1 MHILAI
7 IFGFMLVI
15 YLVLLLG
22 KIQMQL
28 WEGKEPEN
36 TLNIFS
42 IYLKVAGGGNSN
54 SRVHEM
60 DLPTLIQTMKASI
73 AAKKEAKSGK
83 VATDSKPKNAAD
95 SANVQVTQATAT
107 ATEQPAPEQKS
118 EEPKVAASEPE
129 VAAAETQATK
139 PVAAEELKAVAAELQ
154 EPKNPEVVTS
164 EQEPAAVETQATK
177 SVATET
183 EVAATEPEQQTVTT
197 EVKKTADSQAV
208 SEQNETAEQPKN
220 KEAESEKTI

>member
-42 IYLKVAGGGNSN
+42 IYLKVAGGRNSD

-73 AAKKEAKSGK
+73 AEKKEAKREK
-83 VATDSKPKNAAD
+83 AAKDSKPKAAAD
-95 SANVQVTQATAT
+95 SADVQVTQATAT
-107 ATEQPAPEQKS
+107 ATEQPAPEQKQ
-118 EEPKVAASEPE
+118 EEPKVTAASESK

-139 PVAAEELKAVAAELQ
+139 PVATEELKA
-154 EPKNPEVVTS
+154 
-164 EQEPAAVETQATK
+164 AT
-177 SVATET
+177 A
-183 EVAATEPEQQTVTT
+183 EPE
-197 EVKKTADSQAV
+197 S
-208 SEQNETAEQPKN
+208 NETAGETTHT
-220 KEAESEKTI
+220 EAENEKA

>member
-83 VATDSKPKNAAD
+83 AATDSKPKNAAD

-107 ATEQPAPEQKS
+107 ATEQPAPEQKP

-139 PVAAEELKAVAAELQ
+139 PVATEELKAVAAEPQ
-154 EPKNPEVVTS
+154 EAKNPELVTS
-164 EQEPAAVETQATK
+164 EQEPAAVETEVSAPASEATK
-177 SVATET
+177 PVVTAAP
-183 EVAATEPEQQTVTT
+183 EVAAAEP
-197 EVKKTADSQAV
+197 
-208 SEQNETAEQPKN
+208 EQNETAGQPKN

>member
-42 IYLKVAGGGNSN
+42 IYLKVAGGRNSD

-60 DLPTLIQTMKASI
+60 DLSTLIQTMKASI
-73 AAKKEAKSGK
+73 AEKKEAKREK
-83 VATDSKPKNAAD
+83 AVKDSKPKNAAD

-107 ATEQPAPEQKS
+107 ATEQPASEQKQ
-118 EEPKVAASEPE
+118 EEPKVAAASESK

-139 PVAAEELKAVAAELQ
+139 PVATEELKAVAAEPKEL
-154 EPKNPEVVTS
+154 KNPEVVTS
-164 EQEPAAVETQATK
+164 EPEPAAAETQATK
-177 SVATET
+177 A
-183 EVAATEPEQQTVTT
+183 AATEEPKVAAAEPE
-197 EVKKTADSQAV
+197 S
-208 SEQNETAEQPKN
+208 NETAGETTHT
-220 KEAESEKTI
+220 EAESEKA

>member
-42 IYLKVAGGGNSN
+42 IYLKVAGGRNSD

-60 DLPTLIQTMKASI
+60 DLSTLIQTMKASI

-83 VATDSKPKNAAD
+83 AATDSKPKAAAD
-95 SANVQVTQATAT
+95 SADVQVTQATAT
-107 ATEQPAPEQKS
+107 ATEQPAPEQKQ
-118 EEPKVAASEPE
+118 EEPKVAAASESK

-139 PVAAEELKAVAAELQ
+139 PVAAEELKAVAAEPQ
-154 EPKNPEVVTS
+154 EPKNPELVTS
-164 EQEPAAVETQATK
+164 EPEPAAVEELK
-177 SVATET
+177 
-183 EVAATEPEQQTVTT
+183 AATAEPE
-197 EVKKTADSQAV
+197 S
-208 SEQNETAEQPKN
+208 NETAGETTHT
-220 KEAESEKTI
+220 EAENEKA

>member
-22 KIQMQL
+22 RIQMQL
-28 WEGKEPEN
+28 WEGKDPEN

-42 IYLKVAGGGNSN
+42 IYLKVAGGGNN
-54 SRVHEM
+54 DSRVHEM

-83 VATDSKPKNAAD
+83 AATDSKTTAAAG
-95 SANVQVTQATAT
+95 SADVQATQAPVT
-107 ATEQPAPEQKS
+107 ATEQSAPEQKP
-118 EEPKVAASEPE
+118 EEPKVAAEP
-129 VAAAETQATK
+129 
-139 PVAAEELKAVAAELQ
+139 Q

-164 EQEPAAVETQATK
+164 EQEPAAAETEVTK
-177 SVATET
+177 PVATET
-183 EVAATEPEQQTVTT
+183 EAAVAVPEQQTVTT

-208 SEQNETAEQPKN
+208 SEQNETTGQPKN

>member
-42 IYLKVAGGGNSN
+42 IYLKVAGGRNRD

-73 AAKKEAKSGK
+73 AEKKEAKREK
-83 VATDSKPKNAAD
+83 AVKDSKPKNAAD

-107 ATEQPAPEQKS
+107 ATEQPAPEQKP

-139 PVAAEELKAVAAELQ
+139 PVAAEELKAVAAEPQ

-164 EQEPAAVETQATK
+164 EQEPAAA
-177 SVATET
+177 ET
-183 EVAATEPEQQTVTT
+183 EVSAPASEATKPVVTAAPEVAAAEP
-197 EVKKTADSQAV
+197 
-208 SEQNETAEQPKN
+208 EQNETAGQPKN

>member
-42 IYLKVAGGGNSN
+42 IYLKVAGGGNSD

-83 VATDSKPKNAAD
+83 AATDSKPKAAAD
-95 SANVQVTQATAT
+95 SADVQVTQATAT
-107 ATEQPAPEQKS
+107 ATEQPASEQKQ
-118 EEPKVAASEPE
+118 EEPKVAAASESK

-139 PVAAEELKAVAAELQ
+139 PVAAEELKAVAAEPQ
-154 EPKNPEVVTS
+154 EPKNPELVTS
-164 EQEPAAVETQATK
+164 EQEPAAVEELK
-177 SVATET
+177 
-183 EVAATEPEQQTVTT
+183 AATAEP
-197 EVKKTADSQAV
+197 
-208 SEQNETAEQPKN
+208 EQNETAGQPKN

>member
-42 IYLKVAGGGNSN
+42 IYLKVAGGRNSD

-73 AAKKEAKSGK
+73 AEKKKRLKEK
-83 VATDSKPKNAAD
+83 KPLR
-95 SANVQVTQATAT
+95 TASRR
-107 ATEQPAPEQKS
+107 P
-118 EEPKVAASEPE
+118 
-129 VAAAETQATK
+129 
-139 PVAAEELKAVAAELQ
+139 
-154 EPKNPEVVTS
+154 
-164 EQEPAAVETQATK
+164 
-177 SVATET
+177 
-183 EVAATEPEQQTVTT
+183 QQTVPMC
-197 EVKKTADSQAV
+197 K
-208 SEQNETAEQPKN
+208 
-220 KEAESEKTI
+220 

>member
-83 VATDSKPKNAAD
+83 AATDSKPKNAAD

-107 ATEQPAPEQKS
+107 ATEQPAPEQKP

-129 VAAAETQATK
+129 VVAAETSATKTAVTAEPEVAAAE
-139 PVAAEELKAVAAELQ
+139 PQ

-164 EQEPAAVETQATK
+164 EPEPAAVEELK
-177 SVATET
+177 
-183 EVAATEPEQQTVTT
+183 AATAEPE
-197 EVKKTADSQAV
+197 S
-208 SEQNETAEQPKN
+208 NETAGETTHT
-220 KEAESEKTI
+220 EAENEKA

>member
-42 IYLKVAGGGNSN
+42 IYLKVAGGRNSD

-73 AAKKEAKSGK
+73 AEKKEAKREK
-83 VATDSKPKNAAD
+83 AVKDSKPKNAAD

-107 ATEQPAPEQKS
+107 ATEQPAPEQKP

-139 PVAAEELKAVAAELQ
+139 PVAAEELKAVAAEPQ
-154 EPKNPEVVTS
+154 EPKNPALVTS
-164 EQEPAAVETQATK
+164 EQEPAAVETEVSAPASEATK
-177 SVATET
+177 PVVTAAP
-183 EVAATEPEQQTVTT
+183 EVAAAEP
-197 EVKKTADSQAV
+197 
-208 SEQNETAEQPKN
+208 EQNETAGQPKN

>member
-42 IYLKVAGGGNSN
+42 IYLKVAGGRNSD

-60 DLPTLIQTMKASI
+60 DLSTLIQTMKASI
-73 AAKKEAKSGK
+73 AEKKEAKREK
-83 VATDSKPKNAAD
+83 AAKDSKPKAAAD
-95 SANVQVTQATAT
+95 SADVQVTQATAT
-107 ATEQPAPEQKS
+107 ANEQPATELKQ
-118 EEPKVAASEPE
+118 EEPKVAASKPE
-129 VAAAETQATK
+129 VVAAETSATK
-139 PVAAEELKAVAAELQ
+139 TAVAEELKAVAAEPQ
-154 EPKNPEVVTS
+154 EPKNSEVVTF
-164 EQEPAAVETQATK
+164 EQEPAAVEELK
-177 SVATET
+177 
-183 EVAATEPEQQTVTT
+183 AATAEPE
-197 EVKKTADSQAV
+197 S
-208 SEQNETAEQPKN
+208 NETAGETTHT
-220 KEAESEKTI
+220 EAESKKA

>member
-42 IYLKVAGGGNSN
+42 IYLKVAGGRNSD

-60 DLPTLIQTMKASI
+60 DLSTLIQTMKASI
-73 AAKKEAKSGK
+73 AEKKEAKREK
-83 VATDSKPKNAAD
+83 AAKDSKPKAAAD
-95 SANVQVTQATAT
+95 SADVQVTQATAT
-107 ATEQPAPEQKS
+107 ATEQPAPEQKQ
-118 EEPKVAASEPE
+118 EEPKVAA
-129 VAAAETQATK
+129 AAE
-139 PVAAEELKAVAAELQ
+139 PQ
-154 EPKNPEVVTS
+154 EPKNSEVVTS
-164 EQEPAAVETQATK
+164 EQEPAAAETQATK
-177 SVATET
+177 AAATEELKAATAEPESNETAGETTHTET
-183 EVAATEPEQQTVTT
+183 ES
-197 EVKKTADSQAV
+197 KKA
-208 SEQNETAEQPKN
+208 
-220 KEAESEKTI
+220 

>member
-42 IYLKVAGGGNSN
+42 IYLKVAGGRNSD

-73 AAKKEAKSGK
+73 AEKKEAKREK
-83 VATDSKPKNAAD
+83 AVKDSKPKNAAD

-107 ATEQPAPEQKS
+107 ATEQPAPEQKP

-139 PVAAEELKAVAAELQ
+139 PVAAEELKAVAAEPQ
-154 EPKNPEVVTS
+154 EPKNPELVTS
-164 EQEPAAVETQATK
+164 EQEPAAVEELK
-177 SVATET
+177 
-183 EVAATEPEQQTVTT
+183 AATAEP
-197 EVKKTADSQAV
+197 
-208 SEQNETAEQPKN
+208 EQNETAGQPKN

>member
-42 IYLKVAGGGNSN
+42 IYLKVAGGRNSD

-73 AAKKEAKSGK
+73 AAKKEAKSGNAAK
-83 VATDSKPKNAAD
+83 DSKTTAAAGSPED
-95 SANVQVTQATAT
+95 THADVQATQAPVTAI
-107 ATEQPAPEQKS
+107 EQPAPELKP
-118 EEPKVAASEPE
+118 EESKVAASEPE

-139 PVAAEELKAVAAELQ
+139 PVAAEELKAVAAEPQ
-154 EPKNPEVVTS
+154 EPKNPALVTS
-164 EQEPAAVETQATK
+164 EQEPAAVETEVSAPASEATK
-177 SVATET
+177 PVVTAAP
-183 EVAATEPEQQTVTT
+183 EVAAAEP
-197 EVKKTADSQAV
+197 
-208 SEQNETAEQPKN
+208 EQNETAGQPKN

>member
-42 IYLKVAGGGNSN
+42 IYLKVAGGRNSD

-73 AAKKEAKSGK
+73 AEKKEAKREK
-83 VATDSKPKNAAD
+83 AVKDSKPKNAAD

-107 ATEQPAPEQKS
+107 ATEQPAPELKPEKS
-118 EEPKVAASEPE
+118 KVAASEPE

-139 PVAAEELKAVAAELQ
+139 PVAAEELKAVAAEPQ
-154 EPKNPEVVTS
+154 EPKNPALVTS
-164 EQEPAAVETQATK
+164 EQEPAAVETEVSAPASEATK
-177 SVATET
+177 PVVTAAP
-183 EVAATEPEQQTVTT
+183 EVAAAEP
-197 EVKKTADSQAV
+197 
-208 SEQNETAEQPKN
+208 EQNETAGQPKN

>member
-42 IYLKVAGGGNSN
+42 IYLKVAGGRNRD

-73 AAKKEAKSGK
+73 AEKKEAKREK
-83 VATDSKPKNAAD
+83 AVKDSKPKNAAD

-107 ATEQPAPEQKS
+107 ATEQPAPEQKP

-139 PVAAEELKAVAAELQ
+139 PVAAEELKAVAAEPQ

-164 EQEPAAVETQATK
+164 EQEPAAAETQATK
-177 SVATET
+177 A
-183 EVAATEPEQQTVTT
+183 AATEEPKVAAAEPE
-197 EVKKTADSQAV
+197 S
-208 SEQNETAEQPKN
+208 NETAGETTHT
-220 KEAESEKTI
+220 EAESKKA

>member
-42 IYLKVAGGGNSN
+42 IYLKVAGGRNSD

-73 AAKKEAKSGK
+73 AEKKEAKREK
-83 VATDSKPKNAAD
+83 AVKDSKPKNAAD

-107 ATEQPAPEQKS
+107 ATEQPAPEQKP

-139 PVAAEELKAVAAELQ
+139 PVAAEELKAVAAEPQ
-154 EPKNPEVVTS
+154 EPKNPELVTS
-164 EQEPAAVETQATK
+164 EQEPAAVEELK
-177 SVATET
+177 
-183 EVAATEPEQQTVTT
+183 AATAEP
-197 EVKKTADSQAV
+197 
-208 SEQNETAEQPKN
+208 EQNETAGETTHT
-220 KEAESEKTI
+220 EAESKKA

>member
-42 IYLKVAGGGNSN
+42 IYLKVAGGRNSD

-60 DLPTLIQTMKASI
+60 DLSTLIQTMKASI
-73 AAKKEAKSGK
+73 AEKKEAKREK
-83 VATDSKPKNAAD
+83 AAKDSKPKAAAD
-95 SANVQVTQATAT
+95 SADVQVTQATAT
-107 ATEQPAPEQKS
+107 ATEQPAPEQKQ
-118 EEPKVAASEPE
+118 EEPKVAAASESK

-139 PVAAEELKAVAAELQ
+139 PVAAEELKAVAAEPQ
-154 EPKNPEVVTS
+154 EPKNPELVTS
-164 EQEPAAVETQATK
+164 EPEPAAVEELK
-177 SVATET
+177 
-183 EVAATEPEQQTVTT
+183 AATAEPE
-197 EVKKTADSQAV
+197 S
-208 SEQNETAEQPKN
+208 NETAGETTHT
-220 KEAESEKTI
+220 EAENEKA

>member
-42 IYLKVAGGGNSN
+42 IYLKVAGGRNSD

-83 VATDSKPKNAAD
+83 VSTDSKPTAAAG
-95 SANVQVTQATAT
+95 SADVQATQAPVT
-107 ATEQPAPEQKS
+107 ATEQPATELKP
-118 EEPKVAASEPE
+118 EEPKVAAES
-129 VAAAETQATK
+129 
-139 PVAAEELKAVAAELQ
+139 Q
-154 EPKNPEVVTS
+154 EPKNPEVVSS

-177 SVATET
+177 A
-183 EVAATEPEQQTVTT
+183 AATEEPKVA
-197 EVKKTADSQAV
+197 TAEP
-208 SEQNETAEQPKN
+208 EQNETTGQPKN
-220 KEAESEKTI
+220 KEAESEKA